1 MRGTKFAAGGAIGRS
16 RRSFGQTLRRP
27 FASTAR
33 GVRRATH
40 AHGAGESGLGKLI
53 ELHAVNSAGDMMI
66 TVALA
71 STVFFSVPTDEAR
84 GRVALY
90 LAITLAPFALLAPVI
105 GPLLDRIPHGRRAA
119 MASAMLTRALLAL
132 TMADVVSG
140 GGLELYPAALGVLV
154 ASKAYGVVRSAV
166 VPRLLPPRFS
176 LVKAN
181 SRVTLGG
188 LLATGLAAPIGAGL
202 HQIGPAW
209 PLYGACAVFTM
220 GTILCF
226 TLPHKVDSAKGEARA
241 HVIAHP
247 PHLRS
252 HDHDHGPTRAPHH
265 AARPG
270 QPRGSIAA
278 EATEP
283 AGATATAVVEPT
295 PDTSPA
301 GAPEGTPAGAS
312 PTPTATATA
321 TEDQPT
327 KADAEPATTPATA
340 GTADAGPDADA
351 ATEKTG
357 ATEAG
362 TGGEAGPGAGPAAVT
377 AAASTSTTAGASTT
391 PGTSTTGTSTAIAEG
406 GAAVEQ
412 DPSAAREDAAREEAA
427 QEDAAREESAE
438 RAAGAREVVPYA
450 GGGAHADWDEEPI
463 KRPGLRNVGSS
474 VLHAW
479 PANAT
484 MRTLSGFLT
493 LFLAFMLREHPLSGL
508 SPELSLGIVAVSAG
522 AGNALG
528 TAIGAG
534 LRARGPELIIVA
546 VLTTSLATAI
556 TAAVL
561 YSQVAVAA
569 LAAVAGL
576 SQALGKLSLD
586 ALIQR
591 DVPENVRT
599 SAFARSETA
608 LQMSWVVGGAIG
620 IALPLNGVLGM
631 STAVCFLALGWLG
644 TVRGLLASA
653 RRGTPHPRVA

>member
-1 MRGTKFAAGGAIGRS
+1 
-16 RRSFGQTLRRP
+16 
-27 FASTAR
+27 
-33 GVRRATH
+33 
-40 AHGAGESGLGKLI
+40 
-53 ELHAVNSAGDMMI
+53 MMI

-252 HDHDHGPTRAPHH
+252 HDHGPARAMHH
-265 AARPG
+265 AGRPG

-295 PDTSPA
+295 PDTAPT

-312 PTPTATATA
+312 PTPTSTATA

-327 KADAEPATTPATA
+327 NADAEPATTPATA

-351 ATEKTG
+351 ATETAG

-362 TGGEAGPGAGPAAVT
+362 TGGEAGPGSGPAAVT
-377 AAASTSTTAGASTT
+377 AAASTSTTAGASA
-391 PGTSTTGTSTAIAEG
+391 TTGTSTAGTSTPIAEG
-406 GAAVEQ
+406 GATVEQ
-412 DPSAAREDAAREEAA
+412 DPPAAREDAAREEAA

-450 GGGAHADWDEEPI
+450 GGGAHADWDGEPI